1 MDEALK
7 TVSQFL
13 NEYAT
18 RLYAKYFERVK
29 NMPGA
34 NRLFRRIASAP
45 DEEQL
50 EDYLVEVRYALIF
63 AGLGFKVEIE
73 PLGRRGPDLAIS
85 RGNHQAI
92 VEVMRFRKMYPGP
105 PVLDLSNPIT
115 ILPEYGNPPRDIRKA
130 FEKILNKFSQVGS
143 EESIIAVW
151 NDDGDMEEAEV
162 ETAVIQLRNDGARQ
176 ILSLPEGLQFV
187 LYGSNAVPGGRQLF
201 CFPLR
206 YQYQSHQIV
215 WQQELASSTAHDLIQ
230 RALS

>member
-13 NEYAT
+13 SEHAT

-29 NMPGA
+29 TMSGI

-50 EDYLVEVRYALIF
+50 KDYLVEVRYALIF

-73 PLGRRGPDLAIS
+73 PSGRKGPDLAIS
-85 RGNHQAI
+85 RDNRRAI
-92 VEVMRFRKMYPGP
+92 VEVMRFRKMYRP
-105 PVLDLSNPIT
+105 PVLDLSGPIT
-115 ILPEYGNPPRDIRKA
+115 VLPDYGNPPRDIRKA
-130 FEKILNKFSQVGS
+130 FEKILNKFAQVGG
-143 EESIIAVW
+143 EESMIAIW

-162 ETAVIQLRNDGARQ
+162 ETAVIELRNDGARQ
-176 ILSLPEGLQFV
+176 TFSLPEGLQFV
-187 LYGSNAVPGGRQLF
+187 LYGSNAVYPSGRQLF

-215 WQQELASSTAHDLIQ
+215 WQQELVPFQGDFDIIG
-230 RALS
+230 